1 MTPEVI
7 ATICETIMVICFGV
21 SWPLSIYKS
30 ATSKSTKGKSPY
42 FIMAIITGY
51 VAIIIGKIVLNEF
64 TFWLDILK
72 FVLYIVNL
80 CMVSTDLALYFRNRK
95 LEKAAESQKKQ
106 SVEVNPIQFTK
117 NKKHNKTSYGIIEP
131 QEVFNYG

>member
-1 MTPEVI
+1 MAPEII
-7 ATICETIMVICFGV
+7 ATICETIMVICFGI

-42 FIMAIITGY
+42 FTMAIITGY

-64 TFWLDILK
+64 TYWLDILK

-80 CMVSTDLALYFRNRK
+80 VMVSTDLALYFRNRK
-95 LEKAAESQKKQ
+95 LEKAE
-106 SVEVNPIQFTK
+106 N
-117 NKKHNKTSYGIIEP
+117 N
-131 QEVFNYG
+131 

>member
-72 FVLYIVNL
+72 FVIYIVNL
-80 CMVSTDLALYFRNRK
+80 CMVSTVLALYFRNRK
-95 LEKAAESQKKQ
+95 LEKAAE
-106 SVEVNPIQFTK
+106 
-117 NKKHNKTSYGIIEP
+117 
-131 QEVFNYG
+131 

>member
-1 MTPEVI
+1 MTPELI

-42 FIMAIITGY
+42 FTMAIITGY
-51 VAIIIGKIVLNEF
+51 VAIIIGKIVIRDF
-64 TFWLDILK
+64 DGWLSVLK

-80 CMVSTDLALYFRNRK
+80 IMVSCDLCLYYR
-95 LEKAAESQKKQ
+95 
-106 SVEVNPIQFTK
+106 
-117 NKKHNKTSYGIIEP
+117 NKKIEAKA
-131 QEVFNYG
+131 

>member
-1 MTPEVI
+1 MTPEII
-7 ATICETIMVICFGV
+7 ATICETIMVICFGI

-42 FIMAIITGY
+42 FTVAIITGY

-64 TFWLDILK
+64 TYWLDILK

-80 CMVSTDLALYFRNRK
+80 VMVSTDLALYFRNKK
-95 LEKAAESQKKQ
+95 LEKAE
-106 SVEVNPIQFTK
+106 
-117 NKKHNKTSYGIIEP
+117 NK
-131 QEVFNYG
+131 

>member
-1 MTPEVI
+1 MTPELI

-42 FIMAIITGY
+42 FTMAIITGY
-51 VAIIIGKIVLNEF
+51 VAIIIGKIVIQDF
-64 TFWLDILK
+64 VGWLAILK

-80 CMVSTDLALYFRNRK
+80 IMVSCDLCLYYRNKR
-95 LEKAAESQKKQ
+95 LEANQ
-106 SVEVNPIQFTK
+106 
-117 NKKHNKTSYGIIEP
+117 
-131 QEVFNYG
+131 

>member
-1 MTPEVI
+1 MSPEII

-51 VAIIIGKIVLNEF
+51 VAIIIGKIVMHEF
-64 TFWLDILK
+64 TFWLDVLK

-80 CMVSTDLALYFRNRK
+80 VMVSTDLALYFRNRK
-95 LEKAAESQKKQ
+95 LEKAYE
-106 SVEVNPIQFTK
+106 
-117 NKKHNKTSYGIIEP
+117 NK
-131 QEVFNYG
+131 

>member
-1 MTPEVI
+1 MSPEVI

-80 CMVSTDLALYFRNRK
+80 CMVSTDLILYYRNKRI
-95 LEKAAESQKKQ
+95 EKAE
-106 SVEVNPIQFTK
+106 TK
-117 NKKHNKTSYGIIEP
+117 
-131 QEVFNYG
+131 

>member
-1 MTPEVI
+1 MTPELI

-42 FIMAIITGY
+42 FTMAIITGY
-51 VAIIIGKIVLNEF
+51 VAIIIGKIVIQDF
-64 TFWLDILK
+64 VGWLAILK

-80 CMVSTDLALYFRNRK
+80 IMVSCDLCLYYRNKR
-95 LEKAAESQKKQ
+95 LEAKA
-106 SVEVNPIQFTK
+106 
-117 NKKHNKTSYGIIEP
+117 
-131 QEVFNYG
+131 